1 MPMFLAMVSWV
12 AMKVTDTAVLGHVGR
27 EPTPRY
33 LDASALSD
41 LWTICMSWHP
51 LAEPVGRTASS
62 GVFIQSR
69 VVSTFCGQAYGAGN
83 KALVGIWLQVSYVV
97 LGCVMVPV
105 AVCWLLTGPEV
116 ADASYY
122 ALVLAICLPVRIG
135 FSQLNCFFN
144 AQKIMRPSVVCST
157 IGMLLNLVGNLILV
171 LGLTV
176 PNWTGFG
183 FPACPWVT
191 TTVEFL
197 QLFILWFIYCR
208 TLRLHSECWPG
219 WSWDWPARDRV
230 VQYVKMYLPAALS
243 IGSDFWRRSAA
254 EFSEEVT
261 EVDGVSVIGTIA
273 SEVGP
278 DDLAVFNA
286 SYRICWMA
294 LTFLGALAGGVG
306 VQLNIAL
313 GKGSTADAKHAAW
326 VGTMMAIVVLV
337 VLGVLI
343 LCIPRSLAR
352 IFSNDPKV
360 LDLFE
365 SCRWPFAAFAVLMNL
380 SVNIE
385 KIPMAAGRV
394 NSVFYAGLAGSW
406 LGQVPGVILCISLW
420 RKDWTSSKALFFA

>member
-1 MPMFLAMVSWV
+1 MERAWKLPVIHELR
-12 AMKVTDTAVLGHVGR
+12 TAASSIGDFVGGKPESAKKKWEDYGNGSVLGSPFKAAFFAVKGELEEAERLGR
-27 EPTPRY
+27 ERLHEIGMCGKSLRLVAEDNPQAANEVWTSDYVADSVLGSLVMAAVEAVKGQNNDAMENLRRSMRAWEKAELAVDNA
-33 LDASALSD
+33 LDALER
-41 LWTICMSWHP
+41 
-51 LAEPVGRTASS
+51 LATLCDS
-62 GVFIQSR
+62 
-69 VVSTFCGQAYGAGN
+69 
-83 KALVGIWLQVSYVV
+83 
-97 LGCVMVPV
+97 
-105 AVCWLLTGPEV
+105 
-116 ADASYY
+116 
-122 ALVLAICLPVRIG
+122 
-135 FSQLNCFFN
+135 
-144 AQKIMRPSVVCST
+144 
-157 IGMLLNLVGNLILV
+157 LNLFPPLV
-171 LGLTV
+171 LGSLLTV
-176 PNWTGFG
+176 GL
-183 FPACPWVT
+183 VR
-191 TTVEFL
+191 
-197 QLFILWFIYCR
+197 QLKQLPRFN
-208 TLRLHSECWPG
+208 SEAP
-219 WSWDWPARDRV
+219 SPEIPEIPRAAAR
-230 VQYVKMYLPAALS
+230 
-243 IGSDFWRRSAA
+243 RRSV
-254 EFSEEVT
+254 S
-261 EVDGVSVIGTIA
+261 VSVIGTIA